1 MVVDQSM
8 NKEKMPDFAMM
19 VSGYCGYKQTILLI
33 HFAVKTIDKRQTEFF
48 IYDDPTSCG
57 HQILRI
63 ADGLL
68 LQCWLGM
75 GC

>member
-33 HFAVKTIDKRQTEFF
+33 HFAVKTIDKQQADFSF
-48 IYDDPTSCG
+48 MM
-57 HQILRI
+57 IL
-63 ADGLL
+63 
-68 LQCWLGM
+68 WSPNFEHS
-75 GC
+75 